1 MLAMSFTAE
10 RGYVE
15 TSAFDLLQLFISSR
29 GATNLSMMINQHL
42 RFNMYILLHIFLVLQ
57 LNFVCCMFLSDYKW
71 ATICELS
78 G

>member
-29 GATNLSMMINQHL
+29 GATNPSMIINQHL
-42 RFNMYILLHIFLVLQ
+42 RFNMYLLFAYIFGFAVKFCVLYVS
-57 LNFVCCMFLSDYKW
+57 L
-71 ATICELS
+71 
-78 G
+78 